1 MRGKCEASGETE
13 GCGCEI
19 VRVKAYG
26 STAKGIGYMRA
37 AVQRARVRCEVR
49 RIYRGGLVGPWDSGF
64 VWRITGFEK
73 DRL

>member
-49 RIYRGGLVGPWDSGF
+49 RIYRGGAGWAVGQWFCVADYG
-64 VWRITGFEK
+64 VREG
-73 DRL
+73 